1 MSSDESKLKRT
12 TYLPNYSFNRYFL
25 TNLLKIED
33 AYSFNILLLA
43 RWFIHSL
50 QHFFFSIW
58 IVFAHISK
66 CYSSA
71 LTLTVPS
78 SQPVQMNLLS
88 LENDADLTQSGC
100 GPREKQRAP
109 ELASQT

>member
-1 MSSDESKLKRT
+1 MSNDESKLKRT

-25 TNLLKIED
+25 TYLLKIED

-66 CYSSA
+66 CYSFA

-100 GPREKQRAP
+100 GPREKHRAP